1 LLHLSGQR
9 QRAKED
15 SMGDFTVKRLD
26 EIDSIFDGV
35 VHRAR
40 ASLGVSA
47 FGMQVMDFPPS
58 WDGYPNHDHMH
69 DSGDERDLH
78 QEEVYVAFAG
88 SAALTLDGEV
98 HELRPGVLARVGPA
112 QKRRIVPGPDGFR
125 MVAVGGRP
133 GAAYRHPPGPNLAV
147 RCRRRPRRWRAAPR
161 PRAVGRRA

>member
-1 LLHLSGQR
+1 MTFCSLLHLSGQR

-15 SMGDFTVKRLD
+15 SMGDFTVRRLD

-78 QEEVYVAFAG
+78 QEEVYVALAG

-98 HELRPGVLARVGPA
+98 HEIRPGVLARVGPA

-133 GAAYRHPPGPNLAV
+133 GATYRPPAWTELDGPLPTPPA
-147 RCRRRPRRWRAAPR
+147 
-161 PRAVGRRA
+161 